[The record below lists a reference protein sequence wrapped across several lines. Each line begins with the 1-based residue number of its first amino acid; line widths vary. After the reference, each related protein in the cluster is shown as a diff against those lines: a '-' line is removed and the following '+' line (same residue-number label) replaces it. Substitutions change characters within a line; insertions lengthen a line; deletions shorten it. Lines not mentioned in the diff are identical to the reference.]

1 MTCRIVV
8 TNDDGVDS
16 AGIHVLARFL
26 EREGHQVT
34 IIAPDYDASGTGTSL
49 GSYSATNPIRFRE
62 KKIESFDG
70 GVYAVAGPPALCSLL
85 ASNEAFCSRPE
96 VVVSG
101 INAGLNVGRSVVHS
115 GTVGAALAAQNFGM
129 KGLAVSLGGAVRWFW
144 ESAAEMAVKL
154 IPSIL
159 AGPDRSVTNI
169 NVPGL
174 PMDQL
179 KGLTWARL
187 ARFGSVKGVVR
198 RVTSRNVYVENV
210 RNDYTPEL
218 NTDLA
223 LIRHGYA
230 SLTCLQG
237 ACEVWNSDVVPGHAF
252 DPSLRVSG
260 ALAGDPVCPPLAY
273 SVVELEESYG
283 RG

>member
-8 TNDDGVDS
+8 TNDDGVES
-16 AGIHVLARFL
+16 AGIHVLSRFL
-26 EREGHQVT
+26 EREGHNVT
-34 IIAPDYDASGTGTSL
+34 VIAPDYDASGTGTSL

-62 KKIESFDG
+62 RKIESFDG

-85 ASNEAFCSRPE
+85 ASNEAFCDRPDL
-96 VVVSG
+96 VVSG

-129 KGLAVSLGGAVRWFW
+129 KGLAVSLGGAGRWYW

-154 IPSIL
+154 VPSIL

-169 NVPGL
+169 NVPGMPL
-174 PMDQL
+174 DQL

-198 RVTSRNVYVENV
+198 RVTSRNVHVENV
-210 RNDYTPEL
+210 RNDYTPEW

-223 LIRHGYA
+223 LTQNGFA

-237 ACEVWNSDVVPGHAF
+237 TCEVWNPEIVAGQPF
-252 DPSLRVSG
+252 NPSLRISG
-260 ALAGDPVCPPLAY
+260 ALAGDSVCSPLAY
-273 SVVELEESYG
+273 EPEELEESHTKN
-283 RG
+283 